1 MTRIRHAETDDA
13 EAIGRIQ
20 VAGWRVAYRHIL
32 PAAFLDGLDEATR
45 AAQWRGRIGPAS
57 ADGSP
62 TFVALDEKDAVRGFT
77 HTGPARDEDVAGEN
91 LAEVYTVYVS
101 DAWRGGI
108 GSALMAAVDDFW
120 RPTDVTELVLWVF
133 EENAEARAFYERLG
147 WHPDGATQV
156 DDFGG
161 VQPVEVRYRRPLPRQ
176 PR

>member
-1 MTRIRHAETDDA
+1 M
-13 EAIGRIQ
+13 
-20 VAGWRVAYRHIL
+20 
-32 PAAFLDGLDEATR
+32 
-45 AAQWRGRIGPAS
+45 
-57 ADGSP
+57 
-62 TFVALDEKDAVRGFT
+62 RGFT
-77 HTGPARDEDVAGEN
+77 HTGPARDEDVAGER
-91 LAEVYTVYVS
+91 LAEVYTVYVDP

-147 WHPDGATQV
+147 WHLDGATQV